1 MAIYAMGDLHF
12 SGEPPTKPMEV
23 FGPQWLGHREKVI
36 QYWKGTV
43 KEGDT
48 VLLVGDTSWSMDL
61 PDAVEKDLG
70 VLAALPGD
78 LVILKGNHDYW

>member
-23 FGPQWLGHREKVI
+23 FRDQWLNHREKVLE
-36 QYWKGTV
+36 YWKQTV
-43 KEGDT
+43 RDGDT
-48 VLLVGDTSWSMDL
+48 VLLVGDTSWSMEL

-70 VLAALPGD
+70 YCR
-78 LVILKGNHDYW
+78 IFRENW